1 MQVAAYHRR
10 PVDPLRY
17 TMNQPPATY
26 YRATLPPRSPFAPL
40 VGSQSARTVVIGGGY
55 AGLNTALG
63 LAERGERDVVLLE
76 AQELGHGA
84 SGRNGGFAF
93 GGFSLGEASLLRQ
106 LGAERARRLYR
117 GTVDAVELIRRRVR
131 QYGIDCEANENGVLW
146 VNWFRDPA
154 VLRAR
159 QRLLAEHYGIEWD
172 WVPEA
177 ELRRQI
183 LSERYQDA
191 LWERQALHIH
201 PLKYAMGLG
210 RAAADLG
217 VRLHE
222 HSPAQALERAGSGW
236 RIRTPEGQVDAERVV
251 LACGGYLAG
260 LTRSIDR
267 GVMPIATYVMT
278 TEPLGARLGEFLR
291 TDAAVYDTR
300 FAFDYYRP
308 LPDTRLLWGGRISVL
323 DRAPAA
329 LQRLLYRDMLKVFPG
344 LDGVRIEHAWS
355 GLMGYTRHEMPFVG
369 EIEPGLWSVQGFGG
383 HGVAP
388 TAFGGEV
395 IASALAEGDRGWED
409 FRAFGR
415 VSAFKPAGFV
425 AAQLTYWWLELRD
438 AWQDWRER
446 RQAG

>member
-1 MQVAAYHRR
+1 
-10 PVDPLRY
+10 
-17 TMNQPPATY
+17 MNQAHETY
-26 YRATLPPRSPFAPL
+26 YRATLPPRQPFAPL
-40 VGSQSARTVVIGGGY
+40 VGSHSARTVVIGGGY

-63 LAERGERDVVLLE
+63 LAERGERGVLLLE
-76 AQELGHGA
+76 ARDIAHGA

-106 LGAERARRLYR
+106 LGPELARRLYQ
-117 GTVDAVELIRRRVR
+117 GTLDAVELIRSRIDRH
-131 QYGIDCEANENGVLW
+131 GIDCEANAKGVLW
-146 VNWFRDPA
+146 VNWFRDPE
-154 VLRAR
+154 VLRSR
-159 QRLLAEHYGIEWD
+159 QRLLAEHYGVHWD

-177 ELRRQI
+177 ELRQQI
-183 LSERYQDA
+183 LSTRYHDA

-201 PLKYAMGLG
+201 PLKYAVGLAD
-210 RAAADLG
+210 AASAAG
-217 VRLHE
+217 VAVHE
-222 HSPAQALERAGSGW
+222 HSPAIALQRAGSGW
-236 RIRTPEGQVDAERVV
+236 RLRTPEGQVEAERVV

-260 LTRSIDR
+260 LVGRIDR

-278 TEPLGARLGEFLR
+278 TEPLGDRLREFLR

-323 DRAPAA
+323 DRRPAA

-369 EIEPGLWSVQGFGG
+369 ELEPGLWSVQGFGG

-388 TAFGGEV
+388 TAFGGEL
-395 IASALAEGDRGWED
+395 IASALAEGDRRWQD
-409 FRAFGR
+409 FGR
-415 VSAFKPAGFV
+415 YGTVSAFKPMGFA

-438 AWQDWRER
+438 AWKDWREGR
-446 RQAG
+446 G